1 MKSACLKIA
10 LLLICFPLCLTAWSQ
25 TKMVSGKVTSGE
37 DSQPLSGVSVI
48 VKNKSIGT
56 QTAGNGEFSIEASSN
71 DILVFSYSGYAPQE
85 VQVGISSSVNI
96 SLKAELAKMD
106 EVVVVG
112 YGTQSRRNVTSSVSK
127 MDKEV
132 LANAPR
138 SNVGSA
144 LQGTVSGLQAVNAT
158 GQPGAG
164 PILLLRGGAS
174 INSPGA
180 PLVVIDGTIRSYN
193 DIASEDIA
201 SIELLKDAAS
211 TAIYGARDTFKSVD
225 TSSLVDKVEASLV
238 ELLLERKLRVG
249 DVIPKEIELSEALGV
264 SRTVIREALTR
275 LRLMGLIES
284 KKKKG
289 SVITSPDLFGMMSKS
304 MNPHILDQD
313 TLREIFEIRLVLEI
327 GMADL
332 IFKHITREDIEEL
345 KKIVSNE
352 PPATQYHLFNIEH
365 EIAFHGKLYEIT
377 GNNTMKKFQK
387 MLLPVFDYVHNSGL
401 LKKQPML
408 KTFVSHKGLVDIL
421 EDGTPELFRNAM
433 RNHLE
438 NHFARLFS

>member
-1 MKSACLKIA
+1 MTIPALK
-10 LLLICFPLCLTAWSQ
+10 
-25 TKMVSGKVTSGE
+25 E
-37 DSQPLSGVSVI
+37 
-48 VKNKSIGT
+48 
-56 QTAGNGEFSIEASSN
+56 
-71 DILVFSYSGYAPQE
+71 
-85 VQVGISSSVNI
+85 
-96 SLKAELAKMD
+96 
-106 EVVVVG
+106 
-112 YGTQSRRNVTSSVSK
+112 
-127 MDKEV
+127 
-132 LANAPR
+132 
-138 SNVGSA
+138 
-144 LQGTVSGLQAVNAT
+144 
-158 GQPGAG
+158 
-164 PILLLRGGAS
+164 
-174 INSPGA
+174 
-180 PLVVIDGTIRSYN
+180 
-193 DIASEDIA
+193 
-201 SIELLKDAAS
+201 
-211 TAIYGARDTFKSVD
+211 TFKSVD

-238 ELLLERKLRVG
+238 ELLMERKLTVG

-275 LRLMGLIES
+275 LRLLGLIES

-313 TLREIFEIRLVLEI
+313 TLKEIFEIRLVLEI

-332 IFKHITREDIEEL
+332 IFQHITKEDIEEL

-438 NHFARLFS
+438 NHFARIFE